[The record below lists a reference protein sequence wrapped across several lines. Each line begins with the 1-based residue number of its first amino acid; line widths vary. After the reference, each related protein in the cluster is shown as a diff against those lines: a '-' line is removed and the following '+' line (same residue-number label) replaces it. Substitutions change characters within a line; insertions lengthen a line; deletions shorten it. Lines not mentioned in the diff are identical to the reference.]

1 MGSTK
6 AAAMA
11 YSTVRLQGL
20 IDLAQED
27 SSDKR
32 RELLEE
38 VADLFL
44 DDSNAMNDRETG
56 LADDILT
63 KVAHDVEM
71 KVRKSLAER
80 FASVDTVPPNLV
92 RMLASDEIEVA
103 APILQE
109 SRALSDRDLMDIV
122 RENGKDHML
131 AVTRREEISEAV
143 SEALVESG
151 DDDVIVNLVRN
162 AGAQISRGSM
172 ENLVA
177 RSESNAVLQ
186 EPLVKRGDLPADLM
200 HDMFWFVSSQLKE
213 YILTEADMDES
224 LVAEVIEETRASL
237 TQEID
242 DYDAKMRRGLR
253 IVLRRE
259 RERKLNEDYMVQA
272 LRQGE
277 REVFVAAFS
286 RLAEIDLQ
294 TADRVL
300 SNESPEAIAVACK
313 ASQFMLSTFSS
324 IVLLSNEGK
333 TRKGFEVAE
342 LLELYNK
349 VPDSAAKRAMRF
361 WRIRKKAESAPK
373 TAPMALTA

>member
-213 YILTEADMDES
+213 YILTEANMDES

-324 IVLLSNEGK
+324 IVLLSNEACLSGY
-333 TRKGFEVAE
+333 RPHPLYVVC
-342 LLELYNK
+342 LLGLQ
-349 VPDSAAKRAMRF
+349 ARAG
-361 WRIRKKAESAPK
+361 AG
-373 TAPMALTA
+373 ALRRRSG

>member
-20 IDLAQED
+20 IDLANED

-92 RMLASDEIEVA
+92 RMLASEEIEVA

-143 SEALVESG
+143 SEALVERG
-151 DDDVIVNLVRN
+151 DEDVMVNLVRN

-177 RSESNAVLQ
+177 RSETSAVLQ
-186 EPLVKRGDLPADLM
+186 EPLVKRGDLPRGSLKSPNAC
-200 HDMFWFVSSQLKE
+200 SS
-213 YILTEADMDES
+213 
-224 LVAEVIEETRASL
+224 
-237 TQEID
+237 
-242 DYDAKMRRGLR
+242 
-253 IVLRRE
+253 
-259 RERKLNEDYMVQA
+259 
-272 LRQGE
+272 
-277 REVFVAAFS
+277 
-286 RLAEIDLQ
+286 
-294 TADRVL
+294 
-300 SNESPEAIAVACK
+300 PK
-313 ASQFMLSTFSS
+313 AS
-324 IVLLSNEGK
+324 G
-333 TRKGFEVAE
+333 
-342 LLELYNK
+342 
-349 VPDSAAKRAMRF
+349 
-361 WRIRKKAESAPK
+361 
-373 TAPMALTA
+373 